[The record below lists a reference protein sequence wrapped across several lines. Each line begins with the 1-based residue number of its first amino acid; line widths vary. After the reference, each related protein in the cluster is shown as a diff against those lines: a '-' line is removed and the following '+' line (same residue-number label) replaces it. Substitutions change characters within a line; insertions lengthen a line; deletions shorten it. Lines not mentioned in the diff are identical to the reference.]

1 MILHKEK
8 KKKKTFSTTFIQC
21 GKLYIDIS
29 LKKNLFVIRF
39 DLLKTNTKIST
50 SKGELIL
57 FIPLKLNKL
66 TKLRS
71 KTSSVLV

>member
-8 KKKKTFSTTFIQC
+8 KNKKFSTTFIQC

-29 LKKNLFVIRF
+29 LKKKLFVIRF